1 MNYVLYFIGAGS
13 ILAAF
18 LGFGR
23 LVQLD
28 PHFQNVLANALIVY
42 LSGSLALFGIFCCA
56 FGSAIGLLK
65 KIVEN
70 TRGVQLRSY

>member
-1 MNYVLYFIGAGS
+1 VIAHSASHCTRYSTFS
-13 ILAAF
+13 TSS
-18 LGFGR
+18 
-23 LVQLD
+23 
-28 PHFQNVLANALIVY
+28 LANALIVY